1 MDYNLDIGIKKRNEM
16 ANNDSDEERSSGPI
30 AYDDLSRRDVR
41 SLIFH
46 FLYAMDAYEY
56 NVSLET
62 VIDDFNRGFD
72 LEIPFDSEVAYI
84 TQSVIDERDALDELV
99 KPLLI
104 NWRFE
109 RIGLCTKLILRLALW
124 ELLNTDTPASIV
136 INEAIELAKCFSET
150 DAYKFVNG
158 ILDEIVKNLEEK
170 KANDTKKASSEVDK

>member
-1 MDYNLDIGIKKRNEM
+1 MDFNLDIDIKRRSEMVNNE
-16 ANNDSDEERSSGPI
+16 SDEDRPSGPI
-30 AYDDLSRRDVR
+30 AYEDLSRRDIR

-46 FLYAMDAYEY
+46 LLYAMDAYEY
-56 NVSLET
+56 SISLET
-62 VIDDFNRGFD
+62 AIDDFNRGFD
-72 LEIPFDSEVAYI
+72 IEIPFDSEVARI
-84 TQSVIDERDALDELV
+84 TQSVIDERQALDELV

-124 ELLNTDTPASIV
+124 ELLYTDTPASIV

-158 ILDEIVKNLEEK
+158 ILDEVVKIQEK
-170 KANDTKKASSEVDK
+170 KENKTKKDSSEVDK

>member
-1 MDYNLDIGIKKRNEM
+1 M
-16 ANNDSDEERSSGPI
+16 ANNEQDEERPSGPI
-30 AYDDLSRRDVR
+30 AYEDLSRRDVR

-46 FLYAMDAYEY
+46 LLYAMDAYEY

-62 VIDDFNRGFD
+62 AIDDFNRGFD
-72 LEIPFDSEVAYI
+72 LEIPMDSEVAHI
-84 TQSVIDERDALDELV
+84 TQAVIDEREALDELV

-158 ILDEIVKNLEEK
+158 ILDEVVKNLEEEK
-170 KANDTKKASSEVDK
+170 GNETKKDSSEVDK